1 MVKYNFQDFDDLK
14 NFMKQ
19 KSFKKIFLISG
30 KNSFVKSGAKKMI
43 LPFLKSKTI
52 QIYFKK
58 SYYPE
63 YSELKNIINFIN
75 QFNPD
80 LILAIGGGS
89 VIDYAKIAR
98 LDLDITNLK
107 QKIINPKKFDNF
119 KRKFKLV
126 TIPTTAGSGAEVTE
140 NAVIYIKNKKYSVEG
155 KAVKPDYFFLIPK
168 FILNSSKI
176 IKSSAGFDAISQA
189 IESLLSNRSTHQSVI
204 YAKESLKISLVNFQK
219 FVNKPSYDNTMK
231 MSIAANLSGKAISIS
246 KTTAPHALSYPFTSY
261 FGIPHGHAVSLT
273 LNDFL
278 KFNYEHLKY
287 SVSNFDLKKRY
298 QIIFNLAKV
307 NNIQDLDCFLN
318 KIKINTGLENN
329 LKKLGVSIKSDY
341 RKILSGVNVQR
352 LKNNP
357 INLNRNDIKNILL
370 NK

>member
-1 MVKYNFQDFDDLK
+1 M
-14 NFMKQ
+14 
-19 KSFKKIFLISG
+19 
-30 KNSFVKSGAKKMI
+30 
-43 LPFLKSKTI
+43 
-52 QIYFKK
+52 
-58 SYYPE
+58 
-63 YSELKNIINFIN
+63 
-75 QFNPD
+75 
-80 LILAIGGGS
+80 
-89 VIDYAKIAR
+89 
-98 LDLDITNLK
+98 
-107 QKIINPKKFDNF
+107 
-119 KRKFKLV
+119 
-126 TIPTTAGSGAEVTE
+126 
-140 NAVIYIKNKKYSVEG
+140 EG

-189 IESLLSNRSTHQSVI
+189 LESLLSNRSTHQSVI

-231 MSIAANLSGKAISIS
+231 MSILLTYQEKQSVYQKLQH
-246 KTTAPHALSYPFTSY
+246 HALSYPFTSY

-329 LKKLGVSIKSDY
+329 LKKLGVSIKAITERYYLVLMFKD
-341 RKILSGVNVQR
+341 
-352 LKNNP
+352 
-357 INLNRNDIKNILL
+357 
-370 NK
+370 